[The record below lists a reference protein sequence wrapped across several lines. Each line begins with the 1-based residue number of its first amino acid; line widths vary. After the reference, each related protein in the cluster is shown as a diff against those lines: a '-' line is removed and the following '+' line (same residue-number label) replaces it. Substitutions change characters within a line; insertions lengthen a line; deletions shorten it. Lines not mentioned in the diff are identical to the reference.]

1 MDNDPFHQSWGLP
14 CIYATRRCA
23 AVNSLA
29 ARVVAPYVGTNFNM
43 VDSPHVNAPAQIR
56 QDAALSPAQTLWD
69 LTGEDMASVD
79 ALILARMQSSVGLI
93 PDLAQHLV
101 GAGGKRLRPLL
112 TVSAAQLCGYTGNA
126 HHKLAASVEFIHSAT
141 LLHDDVVDE
150 SALRRGKKPANLI
163 WGNSASILVGDFLF
177 ARAFNLMVETGSME
191 ALGILSNASSVIAEG
206 EVQQLAALRN
216 LAMTEDDYM
225 RVIEA
230 KTAALFAAATEVAP
244 VIAGR
249 PAEEREALR
258 EYGLKLGLAFQL
270 VDDAL
275 DYGGMASALG
285 KSVGDDFR
293 EGKMTLPVIR
303 SLKTC
308 SDEDRAFWRRVIVDH
323 DQQDV
328 DLERAVSMLRNS
340 GALESTMELA
350 KQYSQDAADA
360 LDVFPATPLRDT
372 LKELAGFVVARIS

>member
-1 MDNDPFHQSWGLP
+1 M
-14 CIYATRRCA
+14 
-23 AVNSLA
+23 
-29 ARVVAPYVGTNFNM
+29 
-43 VDSPHVNAPAQIR
+43 NAPVQIR

-69 LTGEDMASVD
+69 LTGEDMAAVD
-79 ALILARMQSSVGLI
+79 VLILDRMQSSVGLI
-93 PDLAQHLV
+93 PDLAEHLV

-112 TVSAAQLCGYTGNA
+112 TISAAQLCGYAISSNGGNA
-126 HHKLAASVEFIHSAT
+126 HHKLAAAVEFIHSAT

-177 ARAFNLMVETGSME
+177 ARAFNLMVETDSME

-216 LAMTEDDYM
+216 LAMTEADYM

-249 PAEEREALR
+249 PAAERKALR
-258 EYGLKLGLAFQL
+258 EFGLKLGLAFQL

-303 SLKTC
+303 SLQQA
-308 SDEDRAFWRRVIVDH
+308 SDEDREFWRRVIVDH
-323 DQQDV
+323 DQKDV
-328 DLERAVSMLRNS
+328 DLERAVSLLRQS
-340 GALESTMELA
+340 GALEATMDLA
-350 KQYSQDAADA
+350 KQYSQDAAQA
-360 LDVFPATPLRDT
+360 LDVFPVTPLRDT